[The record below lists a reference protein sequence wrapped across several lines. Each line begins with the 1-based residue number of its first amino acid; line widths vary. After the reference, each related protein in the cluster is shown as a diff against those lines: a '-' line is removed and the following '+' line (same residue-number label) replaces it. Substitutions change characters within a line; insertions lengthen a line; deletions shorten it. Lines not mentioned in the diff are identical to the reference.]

1 MKNILI
7 LIFSLFSMVSFSQVY
22 AWEVIQFNQGP
33 NHLGGSVIA
42 QRSDVSKALGA
53 PQINNSPSA
62 PINFVS
68 LGFGGELILK
78 IEESFTISPTS
89 IMTVYET
96 THGFTVC
103 NTYPEKAGI
112 YISDD
117 NQNYVYLGQQ
127 CINNNNIFNLYD
139 SGLEEFSYIK
149 IIDVSDITFFN
160 RFNFTSD
167 GFDVDGIKI
176 TDNGILPIVL
186 KSFNATYSNGILN
199 VKFITASEQNTLK
212 FEIEYSNDLLNFYTI
227 LEIPAYGNTST
238 DRIYERKIFF
248 DPINNVT
255 YFRLVEIDYD
265 NNIFK
270 FDIIPVN
277 TKLNTVEKYYF
288 DILGRRVNEGEGIL
302 IFEK

>member
-7 LIFSLFSMVSFSQVY
+7 LIFSLFSMVSFSQVH
-22 AWEVIQFNQGP
+22 AWEIIQFSQGT
-33 NHLGGSVIA
+33 NHLGGTVIV
-42 QRSDVSKALGA
+42 QRSDTQKALGA
-53 PQINNSPSA
+53 PQINNSTSA

-68 LGFGGELILK
+68 LGFNGELILK
-78 IEESFTISPTS
+78 IEESFIITPTS

-96 THGFTVC
+96 TNGFTAC
-103 NTYPEKAGI
+103 NTYPEKADI

-117 NQNYVYLGQQ
+117 NENYVYLGQQ

-149 IIDVSDITFFN
+149 IIDVSDITYFT

-167 GFDVDGIKI
+167 GFDVDGITI

-186 KSFNATYSNGILN
+186 KSFNIIYSDDILN
-199 VKFITASEQNTLK
+199 VKFITASEQNTFK
-212 FEIEYSNDLLNFYTI
+212 FEVEYSNDLINFYTI
-227 LEIPAYGNTST
+227 IEIPAYGNSST
-238 DRIYERKIFF
+238 DRLYEKRIFF
-248 DPINNVT
+248 DPVNNVT
-255 YFRLVEIDYD
+255 YFRLVEIDYN

-277 TKLNTVEKYYF
+277 TRLNTVERHYF
-288 DILGRRVNEGEGIL
+288 DILGRRVNKGDDIL
-302 IFEK
+302 IFKK